1 MNCAAPAADVISAE
15 LTIFFCRCRQTMASS
30 VGHPLEVC
38 PLAGLPADIAKSKSW
53 AKIFLWSSFLFFFC
67 FSLQGQL
74 TACQVQRPLLL
85 LLQLPPPLTVIIVTI
100 NRLKA
105 QLCFIKHMEIKNW
118 QNWNWNEKSAH
129 SPTCQL
135 WKRRAGNKN
144 LDDARWSGEKCRP
157 ALSCCWCTKRE
168 RESRNWRVCFNKLI
182 WLYYRY

>member
-30 VGHPLEVC
+30 VGHLLEVC
-38 PLAGLPADIAKSKSW
+38 PLAGLPADIAKVKVVL
-53 AKIFLWSSFLFFFC
+53 KYFYDQVFLP
-67 FSLQGQL
+67 LQGQL

-118 QNWNWNEKSAH
+118 QN
-129 SPTCQL
+129 
-135 WKRRAGNKN
+135 
-144 LDDARWSGEKCRP
+144 
-157 ALSCCWCTKRE
+157 
-168 RESRNWRVCFNKLI
+168 
-182 WLYYRY
+182 